1 MIAMKR
7 LLLLLAVYMSA
18 ISVFADKLPKSV
30 EKARNAVASVVT
42 YKQGVLLN
50 NGTAVF
56 VGDKGELLSSRSLFV
71 GADSAVV
78 IDVKGVVHPVKH
90 ILGVNEI
97 LDCIRV
103 RVAPSKK
110 IKSLPVSLTPV
121 ADDELL
127 YLLGYGMGKGGFVEN
142 TIVERVDSI
151 YSCAYYTLK
160 KPMESRFLSLPI
172 VNARGEFVAMM
183 QPAATGD
190 TINSYAIGAS
200 VLSMLEP
207 TVATY
212 GRGFYHQMGIR
223 TALPSSKENAL
234 SCLYM
239 QAMVGDSVS
248 YRSVIDE
255 FIANY
260 PDSYEGYISKAEY
273 EALFLR
279 DMELA
284 EQSWSRALKLS
295 NDAAEVHFGKA
306 KVINA
311 ILLAGD
317 SISHPS
323 LSFENALAEFDRA
336 IELGNQSLYVA
347 AKADML
353 FSHGRFTDAAKCYES
368 LSVTDVRGPE
378 TFAKAAKC
386 YNEVGNYEKSVALL
400 DSAVNCFDESSIK
413 SAAPYILTRALVYS
427 AAEKYRNAIL
437 DFNRYEELVSTTL
450 GADFYYLRSQVE
462 LKAKMYQLALNDID
476 TAISLAPHNVSY
488 YIEKG
493 VLCYRVKFSEEG
505 LRVLKEAEAL
515 APQQPDIHYLLGRL
529 YMQKGDSKEATS
541 CLKKAI
547 ELGHPDAE
555 AVLKQIVN

>member
-1 MIAMKR
+1 M
-7 LLLLLAVYMSA
+7 
-18 ISVFADKLPKSV
+18 
-30 EKARNAVASVVT
+30 
-42 YKQGVLLN
+42 
-50 NGTAVF
+50 
-56 VGDKGELLSSRSLFV
+56 
-71 GADSAVV
+71 
-78 IDVKGVVHPVKH
+78 
-90 ILGVNEI
+90 
-97 LDCIRV
+97 
-103 RVAPSKK
+103 
-110 IKSLPVSLTPV
+110 
-121 ADDELL
+121 
-127 YLLGYGMGKGGFVEN
+127 
-142 TIVERVDSI
+142 
-151 YSCAYYTLK
+151 
-160 KPMESRFLSLPI
+160 
-172 VNARGEFVAMM
+172 
-183 QPAATGD
+183 
-190 TINSYAIGAS
+190 
-200 VLSMLEP
+200 LSMLEP

-260 PDSYEGYISKAEY
+260 PDSYEGYISRAEY

-284 EQSWSRALKLS
+284 EQSWNRALKLS
-295 NDAAEVHFGKA
+295 KGVAEVHFGKA

-311 ILLAGD
+311 ILLSGD

-336 IELGNQSLYVA
+336 IELDNQSLYVV

-400 DSAVNCFDESSIK
+400 DSAVNSFDESSIK

-476 TAISLAPHNVSY
+476 SAISLAPQNVSY

-529 YMQKGDSKEATS
+529 YMQKGDSKEAAS